1 MHDATFGET
10 AKDIFI
16 SLLARL
22 KRIAML
28 CLNGGKEDEWGYAL
42 VTEPVTDI
50 NTKMPITG
58 HVMQKVVDGTFVYR
72 LMTEEECEDFDAG
85 RSW

>member
-1 MHDATFGET
+1 MHDATFGGT
-10 AKDIFI
+10 AKDIFF

-22 KRIAML
+22 KRISMSYA
-28 CLNGGKEDEWGYAL
+28 NGGREDEWGYAL

-50 NTKMPITG
+50 NTKMSITG
-58 HVMQKVVDGTFVYR
+58 HVMRKVVDGEFVHR
-72 LMTEEECEDFDAG
+72 QMTEDECEDFDAG